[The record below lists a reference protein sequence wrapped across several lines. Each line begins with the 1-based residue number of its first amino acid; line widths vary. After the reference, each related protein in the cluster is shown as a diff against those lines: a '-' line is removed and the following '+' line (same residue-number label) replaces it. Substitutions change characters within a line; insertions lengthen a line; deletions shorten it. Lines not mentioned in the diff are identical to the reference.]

1 MLSIIS
7 INLISFIINIVIIY
21 NIIKNVDLYSKNKY
35 YSRIT
40 DNNPILF

>member
-1 MLSIIS
+1 MLSIII
-7 INLISFIINIVIIY
+7 INLISFIINIDIIY

-40 DNNPILF
+40 YNNPILF